1 MKGNQDYLNHQVI
14 KVLNW
19 KINSIHLRCNGDIN
33 NKNKNDIYFY
43 TLKIYCYLAK
53 YWIIM
58 TNINLIKQTINFKQ
72 LFYLFLIIIT
82 IIKQVMV

>member
-19 KINSIHLRCNGDIN
+19 KINSIHLRCNGGIN